1 MAKKQVFGEEA
12 QKLKGSH
19 RKMAKVIIST
29 KSTRGKYAFKEA
41 MVEDDEVRNFINENK
56 ES

>member
-41 MVEDDEVRNFINENK
+41 MVDEDEVRNFISENK
-56 ES
+56 EN

>member
-1 MAKKQVFGEEA
+1 MAKKQVFGDEA
-12 QKLKGSH
+12 QRRKGSH

-29 KSTRGKYAFKEA
+29 KSTRGKYAFKES
-41 MVEDDEVRNFINENK
+41 MVDQEEVNTFIQQNK

>member
-12 QKLKGSH
+12 QRMKGVH

-29 KSTRGKYAFKEA
+29 KSSRGKYAFKEA
-41 MVEDDEVRNFINENK
+41 MVDQDEVNNFISTNK
-56 ES
+56 EK

>member
-12 QKLKGSH
+12 QRTKGSH
-19 RKMAKVIIST
+19 RKMAKVIISS

-41 MVEDDEVRNFINENK
+41 MVEQEEVNSFISENK
-56 ES
+56 EK

>member
-1 MAKKQVFGEEA
+1 MAKKQVFGDEA
-12 QKLKGSH
+12 QRKKGTH
-19 RKMAKVIIST
+19 RKMAKVIISA

-41 MVEDDEVRNFINENK
+41 MVDQEDVNTFIQKNK